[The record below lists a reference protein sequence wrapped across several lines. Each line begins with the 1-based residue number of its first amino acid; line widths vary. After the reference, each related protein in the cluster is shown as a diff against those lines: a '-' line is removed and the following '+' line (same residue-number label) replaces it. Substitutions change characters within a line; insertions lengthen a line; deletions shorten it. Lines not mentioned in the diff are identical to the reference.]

1 MSSRDGPAARNNGI
15 RVGSMKEMS
24 ERRAEERLEERCD
37 KTDEGI
43 IVEEGVD
50 SRRSAGQDCQYW
62 HGRLEWA
69 THLVVAAS
77 RARQI

>member
-1 MSSRDGPAARNNGI
+1 MAGEVVVSSRDGPAARNNGI
-15 RVGSMKEMS
+15 RVGSMKEMR

-50 SRRSAGQDCQYW
+50 NRRSAGQDCQVNIGTGGW
-62 HGRLEWA
+62 SGRRTL
-69 THLVVAAS
+69 
-77 RARQI
+77 